1 MIFGRDQL
9 TYWMATVGGAAIL
22 LFAEYRPTVYLG
34 MYGKYKI
41 LIFPYCAK
49 TMRRIGTY
57 L

>member
-1 MIFGRDQL
+1 
-9 TYWMATVGGAAIL
+9 MATVGGAATL

-34 MYGKYKI
+34 MYGKYPI
-41 LIFPYCAK
+41 LISAHFAK